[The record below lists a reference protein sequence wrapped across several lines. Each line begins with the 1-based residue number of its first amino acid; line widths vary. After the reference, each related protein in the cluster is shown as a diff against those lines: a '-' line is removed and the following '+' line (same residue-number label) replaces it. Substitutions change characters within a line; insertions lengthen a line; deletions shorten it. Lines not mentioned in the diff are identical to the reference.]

1 MRPALIVVDSPP
13 VRGFSNLGYIAK
25 QVHVEHL
32 FTVGAIEAFDVG
44 ILIRLARLDV
54 VESHSLSLAPGGS
67 HLGQILW
74 AVIDTDRVRFA
85 PPFHQPIQ
93 RTHHARAWDRGV
105 DDNR

>member
-1 MRPALIVVDSPP
+1 MP
-13 VRGFSNLGYIAK
+13 
-25 QVHVEHL
+25 E
-32 FTVGAIEAFDVG
+32 GAMDAFDG
-44 ILIRLARLDV
+44 GSLIRLARLDV

-93 RTHHARAWDRGV
+93 RAHHARAWDRGV
-105 DDNR
+105 DDNRSGFAHTLIEDYAGCESGDRDTGYQP